1 MKGGATEEA
10 REYRV
15 LFLHLL
21 ARPKAEHVP
30 CRDPLILLAYD
41 SATLTIPF
49 PGTSE
54 VMGYPGCPHPLRHT
68 AVRYPGLIEPVC
80 LPLTCSPAPE
90 PMRDKPLGKP
100 SSLGPLSYRVAS
112 PGGHRRPGPCRA
124 GLLGSTYLTP
134 LGDCALSSCTVIT
147 YTINPHRPRNS
158 WWQVPPSPKFL
169 WIPGSLGALGGFHG
183 QKLSL
188 SNVSMLSVLW
198 GPSPIAKIFPFSLP
212 LGQRPELRSEVPWP
226 SAWSVGIDLSPV
238 LTE

>member
-21 ARPKAEHVP
+21 ARQSVSPAEIPSSSRPMTQPPSQSLSLGLQRSWDFQAVHTP
-30 CRDPLILLAYD
+30 SDTQLLGMRA
-41 SATLTIPF
+41 LF
-49 PGTSE
+49 
-54 VMGYPGCPHPLRHT
+54 
-68 AVRYPGLIEPVC
+68 YPGLIEPVC

-100 SSLGPLSYRVAS
+100 PSPGPFSYRVTS

-134 LGDCALSSCTVIT
+134 LGDCALTSCMVIT

-158 WWQVPPSPKFL
+158 WWQVPPSPKLL
-169 WIPGSLGALGGFHG
+169 WIPGSLGAL
-183 QKLSL
+183 
-188 SNVSMLSVLW
+188 
-198 GPSPIAKIFPFSLP
+198 
-212 LGQRPELRSEVPWP
+212 
-226 SAWSVGIDLSPV
+226 
-238 LTE
+238 